1 MRRFATDKRESERL
15 DEFLSDPDEVFD
27 YATRPSRTIVETLG
41 DFREM
46 KLPKEYLCEILPS
59 LRRRQFSMASSSEV
73 SVFFMLLVTVLM
85 YRHILAKFSS

>member
-1 MRRFATDKRESERL
+1 MRRFATDERESERL

-46 KLPKEYLCEILPS
+46 KLPKEYLCEILPP
-59 LRRRQFSMASSSEV
+59 LRRRQFSIASSSEV
-73 SVFFMLLVTVLM
+73 SH
-85 YRHILAKFSS
+85 YNSSLHHKADQ